1 MRLYESLWNL
11 PDGLRVHYAC
21 PCGAKYE
28 VWSTKWPYRD
38 CGKLTCE
45 RCGAVIIE
53 WGGWRC
59 WSAKLVRRSGAAGV
73 PPV

>member
-1 MRLYESLWNL
+1 MQLHESTWNL
-11 PDGLRVHYAC
+11 PDGLRVPYTC
-21 PCGAKYE
+21 RCGAVYD
-28 VWSTKWPYRD
+28 VWSTKWPSCD
-38 CGKLTCE
+38 PGKLACE

-53 WGGWRC
+53 WDGWRC